1 MQSHFQNNS
10 ISLLYFHKSLK
21 YDALNTN
28 QKPHICQFL
37 CVFADVSHWEFVVST
52 LSTGPWGEKTQKD
65 RDGHEVRFSFTSCQH
80 EVQYVKTFLTELTT
94 ELFLSFCRRAA
105 NIFWVSKLQ
114 TGGKN
119 ITNCEYINVTKQI
132 IVKERNICTP
142 HCWQT
147 CWLGTTLCKK
157 SLKPHF
163 FPLSR
168 AVKIDDGHK

>member
-1 MQSHFQNNS
+1 MQSDFQNNS

-28 QKPHICQFL
+28 QKPHIYQFYVYLLMFLTESLL
-37 CVFADVSHWEFVVST
+37 CPLCPLDPE
-52 LSTGPWGEKTQKD
+52 GRRQKD

-80 EVQYVKTFLTELTT
+80 QVQYVKILLTELTT
-94 ELFLSFCRRAA
+94 ELFLSFCRRAV

-132 IVKERNICTP
+132 IVKERNICAP

-168 AVKIDDGHK
+168 AVKIDDSHK